1 MYIII
6 IRNSYNIVNI
16 LRHFIDNLFYVYD
29 TIVENILLSKN
40 NCFIYS
46 LQTWNYYL
54 IIILLTESWVKIN
67 FPITSARKINAR
79 HVVIH

>member
-67 FPITSARKINAR
+67 FPITSAR
-79 HVVIH
+79 